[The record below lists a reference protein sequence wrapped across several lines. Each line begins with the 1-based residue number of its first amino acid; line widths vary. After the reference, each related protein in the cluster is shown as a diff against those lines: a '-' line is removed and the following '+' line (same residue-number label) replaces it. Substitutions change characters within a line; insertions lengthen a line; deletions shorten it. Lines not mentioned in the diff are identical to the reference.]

1 MKTKTIFAL
10 LTTLLLSVASIQA
23 AGLIDESDL
32 LFGPRK
38 ACTPRKAA
46 GRPVAKRTPEA
57 PVATTGEVLV
67 KLYNAGGELV
77 GQQRVTMQEFM
88 AGDFTRN
95 CLPAGTTFV
104 MFHGQIAYYQTHTD
118 GAATPGV

>member
-10 LTTLLLSVASIQA
+10 LTTLLLSIASIQA

-32 LFGPRK
+32 LFGPGK
-38 ACTPRKAA
+38 ECAPRKAA
-46 GRPVAKRTPEA
+46 RRPVGKRTPEV
-57 PVATTGEVLV
+57 PVAASQEVLV
-67 KLYNAGGELV
+67 KLFNAGGELV
-77 GQQRVTMQEFM
+77 GQQSVTMQEFM

-104 MFHGQIAYYQTHTD
+104 MFHGQIAYYQTNTD
-118 GAATPGV
+118 GAATPGA